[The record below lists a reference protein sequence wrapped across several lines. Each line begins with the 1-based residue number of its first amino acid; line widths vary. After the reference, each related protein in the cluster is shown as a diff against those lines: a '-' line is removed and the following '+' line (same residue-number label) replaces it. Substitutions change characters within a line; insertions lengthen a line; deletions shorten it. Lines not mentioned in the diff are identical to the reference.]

1 MTKLL
6 NAQKQK
12 RTDDRLLEVKT
23 QLQSELNAGALVIYL
38 DEVMFTIKSINT
50 HAFSNRNENIAIDFQ
65 GINVKTTAV
74 VAAITSEHGLLYYEC
89 FDRSVNI
96 EKFQSFINHLRNRLG
111 RRQAVIFMD
120 NLSVHRAKKT
130 LEHMET
136 RGFRALFNAA
146 YSPEYMPIESVFSIV
161 KRKFKQLKTNAVLN
175 RQSVKTADLIR
186 HSFDAVEK

>member
-1 MTKLL
+1 MS
-6 NAQKQK
+6 
-12 RTDDRLLEVKT
+12 T
-23 QLQSELNAGALVIYL
+23 QLKSELEAGTLIVYL

-50 HAFSNRNENIAIDFQ
+50 HAFSNRNQNIAIDFQ

-96 EKFQSFINHLRNRLG
+96 EKFQSYIDHLRNRLG
-111 RRQAVIFMD
+111 RRQALVFMD

-130 LEHMET
+130 LEHMT
-136 RGFRALFNAA
+136 ARGFTVLFNAA

-175 RQSVKTADLIR
+175 R
-186 HSFDAVEK
+186 